1 MNLIFGN
8 KRSETRGT
16 AALEFGLAMPLL
28 LALVI
33 GLTEVGMVSYEA
45 MQVKDA
51 AEAGVI
57 YASQHPSDLTGI
69 QNAVTNATG
78 TAGIT
83 ASPAPTGFCGCPGAS
98 GIAIGDC
105 IVACASGSAQGQYVR
120 VNASL
125 THSKIVALP
134 GMPDPLV
141 LTGVSTL
148 RVK

>member
-1 MNLIFGN
+1 MGLTFRGKWFG
-8 KRSETRGT
+8 SRGT
-16 AALEFGLAMPLL
+16 AALEFALAMPFL
-28 LALVI
+28 LALAA
-33 GLTEVGMVSYEA
+33 GLAEVGMASYEG
-45 MQVKDA
+45 MQVRSA
-51 AEAGVI
+51 AEAGAV
-57 YASQHPSDLTGI
+57 YASQHPADLSGI
-69 QNAVTNATG
+69 QNAVTNATS

-105 IVACASGSAQGQYVR
+105 VTLCASGSAQGRYVR

-125 THSKIVALP
+125 THSKILDLP
-134 GMPDPLV
+134 GMPDPVV